1 MAQRAG
7 FFNALLNNG
16 VYDRRYNADDYR
28 NNLAVIISDGV
39 LRSDADDLRA
49 TANGLSVNIGIG
61 RAWIRGAWY
70 ENDTDYQITVSAPST
85 ANPRRDRIMLRFDN
99 SLDVR
104 NISLHYAEGIPAANP
119 TPPDPMDTDTVKD
132 LVLCDIL
139 VPVNATAVTVTDTR
153 AEKALCGWVYSV
165 KGDDSFFETLDNNFN
180 AWFAEKRDQFSSSA
194 MFVQYTWQGQTSRA
208 DQTQISFDIPQYDPE
223 GINIIQVYLNGFML
237 TEGDDYTLSESVITF
252 AEPKEAGQEVT
263 VLCYRSVDATGINT
277 IVDEVTELQNKVT
290 ALTDF
295 TDYNY
300 ICTGVDD
307 NIKLSQIAQD
317 FLNGSTTDNRRMKI
331 NVYGT
336 VGVSSPFAGSGTP
349 EDPYQ
354 WFKFGQSARTNRRVI
369 FDFSHASRVN
379 VTATS
384 GASHCIFHGED
395 IFIRDAY
402 VAIDAA
408 AASTPVTVFN
418 SVAGR
423 VNAEDVSVLLN
434 GYNDCKVAST
444 GFFKNCSLNVRNSGG
459 NSVAFQVSN
468 DSLLRLDGGEVYA
481 YAQSGKTGYGIGVTA
496 SITNG
501 CVICNG
507 VSFPTYAVS
516 GLSQTYAIYDVSN
529 NGLSAYNNSITTL
542 LVSAAGQ
549 QVNGTLA
556 TNKFLRV

>member
-7 FFNALLNNG
+7 FFNALLSNG

-39 LRSDADDLRA
+39 LRSSADDLRP
-49 TANGLSVNIGIG
+49 TANGLAVNIGIG

-70 ENDTDYQITVSAPST
+70 ENDADYLLAVTTPST
-85 ANPRRDRIMLRFDN
+85 ANPRKDRIFLRFDN

-104 NISLHYAEGIPAANP
+104 NIYLHYEEGLPAANP
-119 TPPDPMDTDTVKD
+119 VPPVPQDTDSIKD
-132 LVLCDIL
+132 LVLCDID

-153 AEKALCGWVYSV
+153 ADAALCGWVYSV
-165 KGDDSFFETLDNNFN
+165 KGDESFFKTMDNNFN
-180 AWFAEKRDQFSSSA
+180 EWFDLKKDTLSSSA
-194 MFVQYTWQGQTSRA
+194 MFVQYTWQGETSQA
-208 DQTQISFDIPQYDPE
+208 DQMQIAFNIPQYDPE
-223 GINIIQVYLNGFML
+223 GVNIVQVFYNGFMMV
-237 TEGDDYTLSESVITF
+237 EGVDYTLSESVITF
-252 AEPKEAGQEVT
+252 AEPKEAGQAVT
-263 VLCYRSVDATGINT
+263 VVCYRSIDATGIET
-277 IVDEVTELQNKVT
+277 IVGAVTELQNKVT
-290 ALTDF
+290 ALADY

-307 NIKLSQIAQD
+307 NIALSQIAQD
-317 FLNGSTTDNRRMKI
+317 FLNGGSDDNRRMKI

-336 VGVSSPFAGSGTP
+336 VGATTPFAGSGTAA
-349 EDPYQ
+349 DPYQ
-354 WFKFGQSARTNRRVI
+354 WFKFGQAARSSRRII
-369 FDFSHASRVN
+369 FDFSHASRIN
-379 VTATS
+379 ITAAA

-395 IFIRDAY
+395 IFIRDAS
-402 VAIDAA
+402 VTVAA
-408 AASTPVTVFN
+408 AASTPVSAFN
-418 SVAGR
+418 SIAGR
-423 VNAEDVSVLLN
+423 VIVEESSILLN
-434 GYNDCKVAST
+434 GYADCKIGST
-444 GFFKNCSLNVRNSGG
+444 GYFKNCSLNVRNSGG
-459 NSVAFQVSN
+459 NSVAFQVGN
-468 DSLLRLDGGEVYA
+468 DSLLRIDGGEVYA

-507 VSFPTYAVS
+507 VAFPTYAVT
-516 GLSQTYAIYDVSN
+516 GMAQTYAIYDVSN